1 MTAPL
6 NLLLVEDDALLR
18 ASLQGCLSQAGYEVT
33 AVGSGLEYYQRL
45 QARAY
50 PVALID
56 LGLPDQA
63 GEVLVEYTRRNTA
76 TGIVVITAN
85 NTVAARI
92 RCYAAG
98 ADLFLGKPIDPGEL
112 LAAVGSV
119 SARAPRQAEAARA
132 PTPWRLSRKVRVL
145 TAPTGQPLTLTAA
158 EASFVEKLMRAGDA
172 VSRETLQELLYGG
185 SNSSNLHALEAVIY
199 RLRRKFAE
207 LNGQRDPILTH
218 YGRGYIFAGTTV
230 IED

>member
-18 ASLQGCLSQAGYEVT
+18 ASLQSCLSQAGYEVT
-33 AVGSGLEYYQRL
+33 VAGSGLEYYQRL
-45 QARAY
+45 QERPY
-50 PVALID
+50 QLALID

-98 ADLFLGKPIDPGEL
+98 ADLFLGKPIDPDEL
-112 LAAVGSV
+112 LAAIGSV
-119 SARAPRQAEAARA
+119 TTRAPRQNETPGA
-132 PTPWRLSRKVRVL
+132 PTQWRLCRQARYL
-145 TAPTGQPLTLTAA
+145 TAPNGKTLSLTAA
-158 EASFVEKLMRAGDA
+158 EAAFVEALMRTAAA
-172 VSRETLQELLYGG
+172 VSREALQEQLYDEA
-185 SNSSNLHALEAVIY
+185 SPSNLHALEALVY
-199 RLRRKFAE
+199 RLRRKLAASI
-207 LNGQRDPILTH
+207 GQRDPILTH
-218 YGRGYIFAGTTV
+218 YGKGYAFAGTTQV
-230 IED
+230 DD